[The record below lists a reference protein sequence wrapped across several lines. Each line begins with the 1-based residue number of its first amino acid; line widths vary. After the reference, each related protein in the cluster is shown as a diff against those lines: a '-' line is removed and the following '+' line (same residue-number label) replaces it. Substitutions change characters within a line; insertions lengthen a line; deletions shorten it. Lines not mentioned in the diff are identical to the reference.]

1 MSRRKGGKGSDTTH
15 ITTKTYEIVSQL
27 MSNANI
33 DTRRKIPNLYTLDCS
48 DINTFLFNVKRLL
61 S

>member
-1 MSRRKGGKGSDTTH
+1 
-15 ITTKTYEIVSQL
+15 

-48 DINTFLFNVKRLL
+48 DINIILFDVKRLVNWHFTVYI
-61 S
+61 